1 METPTS
7 ASRFTEGD
15 RVKRAD
21 QSGPLGTVTKVRIE
35 RTKASLKSDSGEP
48 PGVSVTV
55 LWDNGTLSH
64 FVPDSLQKL

>member
-1 METPTS
+1 MEAQATE
-7 ASRFTEGD
+7 SRFHEGD

-35 RTKASLKSDSGEP
+35 RTKATLKTDSGEP

-64 FVPDSLQKL
+64 FVPDSLTRI